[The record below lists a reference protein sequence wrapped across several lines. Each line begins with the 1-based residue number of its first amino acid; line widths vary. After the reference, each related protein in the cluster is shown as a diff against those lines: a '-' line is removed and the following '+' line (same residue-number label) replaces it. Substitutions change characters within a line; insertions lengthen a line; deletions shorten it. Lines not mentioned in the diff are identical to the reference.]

1 MDGEVEDAVLD
12 RALVP
17 ALRSLERLS
26 LWSHRFQTGLTQ
38 QYVLYILIALA
49 LMSITLI
56 PFDKILAPLVA
67 N

>member
-1 MDGEVEDAVLD
+1 MDGEVDDAVLD

-17 ALRSLERLS
+17 ALRALERLS
-26 LWSHRFQTGLTQ
+26 SWSHRFQTGLGQ

-49 LMSITLI
+49 LMSLTLI
-56 PFDKILAPLVA
+56 PFDKVFAQLVA